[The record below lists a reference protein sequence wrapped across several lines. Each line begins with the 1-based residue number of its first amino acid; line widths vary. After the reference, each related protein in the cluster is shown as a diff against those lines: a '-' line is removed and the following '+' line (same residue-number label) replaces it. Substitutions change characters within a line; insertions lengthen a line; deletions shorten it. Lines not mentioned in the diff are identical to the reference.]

1 MAESL
6 KKCQITNIK
15 RNAKPMHNG
24 HVSRCQIVVL
34 NDNRFQF
41 SMKILTI
48 ELLSTRQPVMFY
60 KVSCEC

>member
-1 MAESL
+1 M
-6 KKCQITNIK
+6 K

-24 HVSRCQIVVL
+24 HVSRCQIVML